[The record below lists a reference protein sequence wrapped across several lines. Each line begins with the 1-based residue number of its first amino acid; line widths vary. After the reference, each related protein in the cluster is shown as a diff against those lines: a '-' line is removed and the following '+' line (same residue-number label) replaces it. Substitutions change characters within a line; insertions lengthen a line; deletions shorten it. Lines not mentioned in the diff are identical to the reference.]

1 MLTNFLSRFIEQLLQ
16 LLDLASLIRNLGTL
30 CELGVIFLQNSI
42 VPQGLS
48 EIRFELE
55 NQFNQLLPFL
65 TGFISL
71 LGTDRGTQRQ
81 PKRR

>member
-1 MLTNFLSRFIEQLLQ
+1 MLTNFLSRFIEPLLQ
-16 LLDLASLIRNLGTL
+16 LLDLASLIRNLRTL

-55 NQFNQLLPFL
+55 NQFNQLLPFP

>member
-1 MLTNFLSRFIEQLLQ
+1 MLPNFLSRFIELLLQ
-16 LLDLASLIRNLGTL
+16 LLDLAPLIRNLRAL
-30 CELGVIFLQNSI
+30 CELGVILLQGTI

-48 EIRFELE
+48 KIRFELE
-55 NQFNQLLPFL
+55 NQFDQLLPFL